1 MRRIADWASRAVR
14 EDTAAVRYVDM
25 VTCPACGQE
34 NPEGFRLCGM
44 CGAPLVA
51 AAAPAREERKVVT
64 IVFTDLVGSTA
75 RAEDLDPED
84 VRATLSA
91 YYAQLR
97 AELERYGGTV
107 EKFIGD
113 AVMAVFGAPIAHED
127 DAERAVR
134 AALAIRD
141 SIGEELQI
149 RTAVNTGEAL
159 VALGAKP
166 GEGDAM
172 VAGDVVNT
180 AARLQ
185 SAAPVNGILV
195 GEGTY
200 RATRHVI
207 DYNDASPVEAKG
219 KSEPVKVWEAVA
231 ARSLLGSDVEEK
243 RRTPLVGRQR
253 ERSLLADALERAR
266 TEQSVQLVTLVGVP
280 GIGKSRLVVELFQ
293 IIEADPDI
301 ISWRQGRSLPYG
313 ERVSFWALGE
323 IVKAHAGI
331 LESDDAATAEERL
344 AAMVDTLSEDE
355 QERDWLAR
363 HTRPLL
369 GLEGAERTERE
380 EAFAAWRR
388 LLEAAAEQRPLVLV
402 FEDLHWADDGLLDF
416 VDHLADWATTVPM
429 LILGTARPELLDRRP
444 GWGGGKRNAFT
455 RSIGALS
462 DEETAVLLQRLL
474 DRAVLDADAQQAVL
488 QRAEGNPL
496 YAEEYARML
505 AEHEGGDL
513 RLPET
518 VQGLIAARIDGLAP
532 EEKALLQD
540 ASVIGKVFWPGA
552 LPSADDRILHALER
566 KEFVRRDRRSSIAGE
581 TQYAFLHALVRD
593 VAYGQIPRAERAEKH
608 RRAAEWLASL
618 AGDRSEDHAEML
630 AHHYH
635 EALSLAEAAGIDGSS
650 MREPARKAFAQA
662 AERAYGLNAY
672 LAAIQLGN
680 EALALTPED
689 APERAPLQLL
699 VAYATWPIGRDD
711 PRLLESARDGFLAQG
726 DEGHAAEASGLLSR
740 ILFQRGETE
749 ASRRAGAHAVE
760 LARRAPPSP
769 ATGRALAQQARA
781 LEIMDR
787 EYEASLPLAREAL
800 EIANQLGDVSLASHA
815 LNTIGLARIDLGDAG
830 GIAELEQ
837 AVTIAE
843 EGGHLSAAGPAL
855 NNLASCLSVVGR
867 LADADATLARTR
879 TFVERHGHTAGLV
892 WNDGEQVEVA
902 DLLGDLDRV
911 FEWAERYFSHPEA
924 EQLYQARGVWA
935 LRARAA
941 LARGQMEH
949 AVADAERAL
958 ARLRETGYDSQ
969 VTGAVLSTASRC
981 LRAAGRIEEAEAL
994 LGETLSQLGKIVE
1007 HGTWDLPLQLVELDR
1022 ADEYLLASENLAGHL
1037 WLAAGRAS
1045 ASGDLA
1051 GGSEIYGR
1059 IGARFPEA
1067 WAGLLAAERGDP
1079 SRLDTALVYFEEQR
1093 ATPYAQRCRALLQA
1107 SA

>member
-1 MRRIADWASRAVR
+1 
-14 EDTAAVRYVDM
+14 
-25 VTCPACGQE
+25 
-34 NPEGFRLCGM
+34 M
-44 CGAPLVA
+44 CGAALVP
-51 AAAPAREERKVVT
+51 AAAPAREERKIVT
-64 IVFTDLVGSTA
+64 ILFTDLVGSTA
-75 RAEDLDPED
+75 RAEGLDPED
-84 VRATLSA
+84 VSATLSA

-97 AELERYGGTV
+97 AELERFGGTV

-113 AVMAVFGAPIAHED
+113 AVMAVFGAPVSHED

-185 SAAPVNGILV
+185 GAAPVNGILV

-207 DYNDASPVEAKG
+207 DYREAEPVEAKG
-219 KSEPVKVWEAVA
+219 KAEPVKVWEAVA
-231 ARSLLGSDVEEK
+231 ARSRFGSDVEQK
-243 RRTPLVGRQR
+243 LRTPLVGRER
-253 ERSLLADALERAR
+253 ERGFLADALTRAR
-266 TEQSVQLVTLVGVP
+266 TEESAQLVTLVGVP
-280 GIGKSRLVVELFQ
+280 GIGKSRLVAELFQ
-293 IIEADPDI
+293 IIEAEPDLT
-301 ISWRQGRSLPYG
+301 SWRQGRSLPYG

-331 LESDDAATAEERL
+331 LESDDTATAEEKL
-344 AAMVDTLSEDE
+344 VAMVGALSEDE
-355 QERDWLAR
+355 QEEDWLAR
-363 HTRPLL
+363 HARPLV

-416 VDHLADWATTVPM
+416 VDHLADWATTVPL
-429 LILGTARPELLDRRP
+429 LILCTARPELLDRRP
-444 GWGGGKRNAFT
+444 GWGGGKRNALT
-455 RSIGALS
+455 LSIGSLS

-505 AEHEGGDL
+505 DDHVGGDL
-513 RLPET
+513 ALPET

-532 EEKALLQD
+532 EDKALLQD

-552 LPSADDRILHALER
+552 LSGADERILHGLER

-593 VAYGQIPRAERAEKH
+593 VAYGQIPRAERADKH

-618 AGDRSEDHAEML
+618 AGDRAEDHAEML

-635 EALSLAEAAGIDGSS
+635 EALSLAEAAGVDGSS
-650 MREPARKAFAQA
+650 LREPARHAFARA

-672 LAAIQLGN
+672 LAAIQFGN

-689 APERAPLQLL
+689 APELPPLQLL
-699 VAYATWPIGRDD
+699 IAYATWPVGRDD
-711 PRLLESARDGFLAQG
+711 PGLLERARDGFLAQG
-726 DEGHAAEASGLLSR
+726 DEGRAAEASAVLSR
-740 ILFQRGETE
+740 ILFHRGDTE
-749 ASRRAGAHAVE
+749 AARRAGAHAVE
-760 LARRAPPSP
+760 LARRAPPST
-769 ATGRALAQQARA
+769 ATGLALAQEARRF
-781 LEIMDR
+781 EISDR
-787 EYEASLPLAREAL
+787 DYEAALPLAREAL
-800 EIANQLGDVSLASHA
+800 AIAEELGDVSLASHA
-815 LNTIGLARIDLGDAG
+815 LNTIGLARIDLGDVG
-830 GIAELEQ
+830 GIADLEQ
-837 AVTIAE
+837 AVAIAE
-843 EGGHLSAAGPAL
+843 EGGHLTAAGPAL
-855 NNLASCLSVVGR
+855 NNLASCLAIVGR
-867 LADADATLARTR
+867 LADADSTLARTR
-879 TFVERHGHTAGLV
+879 AFVERHGHTAGLV

-902 DLLGDLDRV
+902 DLLGDLDRI

-924 EQLYQARGVWA
+924 EERYQARGIWA
-935 LRARAA
+935 ARARAF
-941 LARGQMEH
+941 LARGQVEE
-949 AVADAERAL
+949 AIAEAERAL
-958 ARLRETGYDSQ
+958 ARLRETGHDAQ
-969 VTGAVLSTASRC
+969 VAGQVLVAASRC
-981 LRAAGRIEEAEAL
+981 LRAAMREEEAETL
-994 LGETLSQLGKIVE
+994 LGETLSLLGKIAE
-1007 HGTWDLPLQLVELDR
+1007 HGTWDLPLHMVELDR
-1022 ADEYLLASENLAGHL
+1022 ADEYLRRSENLAENL

-1045 ASGDLA
+1045 ASGDLVN
-1051 GGSEIYGR
+1051 GSEIYGR

-1067 WAGLLAAERGDP
+1067 WAALLAAERGDT
-1079 SRLDTALVYFEEQR
+1079 SRLDAALAYFEEQR
-1093 ATPYAQRCRALLQA
+1093 ATPYVQRCRALLQA